1 MQRNEQQM
9 TRSFYLLRRL
19 RNDRTYVYRASA
31 FIAFVSLQLFT
42 TLVLHFH
49 ENGQLRYLEITNLVV
64 GIAIACIFVV
74 GAIDLSKRNIHFE
87 NLKDKSLEIESKF
100 ANSQDLLFRIDNE
113 TRQEVG
119 AWLHGTLQPQLTRL
133 ARDLRMA
140 KGDENDSFAERVDE
154 LSEKYV
160 RTYSHELYPPSLIV
174 SLEVGLETLLDG
186 RAELVLDRR
195 LSNESTIGF
204 SFSSP
209 ESGIDESDKP
219 LRLILGRERS
229 YAVYRIIE
237 EAVANAEK
245 KSNSLRIVVEVH
257 IERANIRLSVHDNG
271 APIPENANPGLGH
284 SIIDALVQKFK
295 GSWSIVNVDDGVEL
309 IAQIPYTPVT
319 VAERLQLR
327 FQGGD

>member
-1 MQRNEQQM
+1 M

-19 RNDRTYVYRASA
+19 RSDRTYVYRASV
-31 FIAFVSLQLFT
+31 FVAFVSLQLFT

-49 ENGQLRYLEITNLVV
+49 EDGQLRYLEIVNLVV

-87 NLKDKSLEIESKF
+87 ELKDRSLEIESKF
-100 ANSQDLLFRIDNE
+100 ANSQDLLFRIDSE

-133 ARDLRMA
+133 ARDLRVA
-140 KGDENDSFAERVDE
+140 KGDDNDSFAERIDE

-160 RTYSHELYPPSLIV
+160 RTYSHDLYPPSLIV

-186 RAELVLDRR
+186 RAELVLDQQ
-195 LSNESTIGF
+195 LTNKSNIGF
-204 SFSSP
+204 SILSQKS
-209 ESGIDESDKP
+209 EMRQSDRP
-219 LRLILGRERS
+219 LRLNLGRERA
-229 YAVYRIIE
+229 YASYRIVE

-245 KSNSLRIVVEVH
+245 KSNALRIVVKVR
-257 IERANIRLSVHDNG
+257 IEGANLRLSVHDNG

-295 GSWSIVNVDDGVEL
+295 GSWSIENVSDGVEL
-309 IAQIPYTPVT
+309 TALIPYTPVT
-319 VAERLQLR
+319 TAEILHRR
-327 FQGGD
+327 FQKVGIK